1 MTKNFTSRLTPSS
14 TRSTPLRLAT
24 KWSPHARRSRR
35 YSRTRFRSARVA
47 QTPKH
52 IYILLPDDIEEPD
65 MTFIPDPTVLNCGG
79 TDLRYELEHQSV
91 MLLKDEVRP

>member
-1 MTKNFTSRLTPSS
+1 
-14 TRSTPLRLAT
+14 
-24 KWSPHARRSRR
+24 
-35 YSRTRFRSARVA
+35 
-47 QTPKH
+47 
-52 IYILLPDDIEEPD
+52 